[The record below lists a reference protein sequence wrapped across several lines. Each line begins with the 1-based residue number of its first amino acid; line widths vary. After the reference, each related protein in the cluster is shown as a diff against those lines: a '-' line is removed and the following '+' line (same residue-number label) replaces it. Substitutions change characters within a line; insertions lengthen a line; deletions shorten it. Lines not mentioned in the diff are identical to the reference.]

1 MVRTNGRSCNLAFW
15 SQSLSYV
22 FSRWC
27 RPQLGLASHAVQGV
41 LSITWVSCTKAVD
54 KWSYLYDIPM
64 WIVKNVIFFWLIVH
78 AISKDNM
85 NEILIVMTI
94 WLEFFLLLKV
104 TSSPTVGLSPPHLAT
119 QLFVGLSL
127 KTQSKSRRPRQ
138 SIISAPSSQHHQL
151 QPMPFSWE
159 SSGNWGTDM
168 KWNCWTITD
177 QSNHSMGEACSTT
190 SSSSLSNSCNFDPS
204 AENINNFEHGK
215 SYRYTISEKAH

>member
-1 MVRTNGRSCNLAFW
+1 
-15 SQSLSYV
+15 
-22 FSRWC
+22 
-27 RPQLGLASHAVQGV
+27 
-41 LSITWVSCTKAVD
+41 
-54 KWSYLYDIPM
+54 M
-64 WIVKNVIFFWLIVH
+64 WIVRKVIFFWLIVH
-78 AISKDNM
+78 ALSIDSNM

-119 QLFVGLSL
+119 QLFVGLSS

-151 QPMPFSWE
+151 QRMPFSWE

-168 KWNCWTITD
+168 KWNCWTTTD
-177 QSNHSMGEACSTT
+177 RSSHSMGEKCSTT
-190 SSSSLSNSCNFDPS
+190 SSSSLSNSCIFYPS